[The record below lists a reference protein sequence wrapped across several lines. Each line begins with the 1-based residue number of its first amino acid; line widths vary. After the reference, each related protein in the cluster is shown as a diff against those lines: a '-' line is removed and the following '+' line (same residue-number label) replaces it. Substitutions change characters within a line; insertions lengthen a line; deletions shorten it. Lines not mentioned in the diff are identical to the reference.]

1 MQIKNTLTNKALK
14 MIFPAFVI
22 GGMIASALPVTK
34 LSADDSLSADI
45 PVFEISTSEA
55 DPIEKL
61 KEAVIENRAEKDETI
76 DLEEV
81 DLTRSYI
88 DIDGLNTSKTGIQ
101 AVKVKVNLSMRQS
114 EDVYSQTSIGYSFI
128 QDAVVK
134 VTVNTAPKISLKS
147 TAITVNNGDRF
158 NPESFLAYA
167 NDSSGNLPALKI
179 TSDVDMNQDGEYTV
193 VYTAVDQTGN
203 SSTATLSVTVK
214 TPQEVI
220 DARIAAEEA
229 AAEQA
234 RQEELERQRREE
246 EERRRQEEEEQTR
259 LNAEYSGGVK
269 LVGNGVDP
277 YAGGTSN
284 CTDTAWLLAYEA
296 GHVLPNWGNAYAWLY
311 NAQAT
316 GYATGYTPAIGSI
329 AVYSNHVA
337 YVAAVDGNMVY
348 IKEGGYDGHYMERWV
363 SATSE
368 GTQSLQGYIY
378 LY

>member
-1 MQIKNTLTNKALK
+1 MQMKNMISLKAGRLILPLLLIGTVLK
-14 MIFPAFVI
+14 VSITTTGV
-22 GGMIASALPVTK
+22 
-34 LSADDSLSADI
+34 SADDTLGSSV
-45 PVFEISTSEA
+45 PVFELSTSDSNPITSLKNAVIMERASA
-55 DPIEKL
+55 DP
-61 KEAVIENRAEKDETI
+61 N
-76 DLEEV
+76 V
-81 DLTRSYI
+81 DINDVDIARSTI
-88 DIDGLNTSKTGIQ
+88 DIDNFNFTKAGIQ
-101 AVKVKVNLSMRQS
+101 SVKVKVNLARKAS
-114 EDVYSQTSIGYSFI
+114 EDVAYQDSVGYSFI
-128 QDAVVK
+128 EDAVIK
-134 VTVNTAPKISLKS
+134 VYADSAPKIALTSQS
-147 TAITVNNGDRF
+147 ITVNNGDPF
-158 NPESFLAYA
+158 NPESFIIYA
-167 NDSSGNLPALKI
+167 TDDSGNLPALKI
-179 TSDVDMNQDGEYTV
+179 DSNVDMNVDGVYSVT
-193 VYTAVDQTGN
+193 YTAIDQIGN
-203 SSTATLSVTVK
+203 SASRSIEVTVK
-214 TPQEVI
+214 TPQEVL
-220 DARIAAEEA
+220 DAIAEEEA
-229 AAEQA
+229 RKQAE
-234 RQEELERQRREE
+234 EEQKQSEE

-378 LY
+378 LN

>member
-1 MQIKNTLTNKALK
+1 MQMKNMISLKAGRLILPILLIGTVLK
-14 MIFPAFVI
+14 VSITTTGV
-22 GGMIASALPVTK
+22 
-34 LSADDSLSADI
+34 SADDTLGSSVR
-45 PVFEISTSEA
+45 VFELSTS
-55 DPIEKL
+55 DSNPITSL
-61 KEAVIENRAEKDETI
+61 KNAVIMERAS
-76 DLEEV
+76 V
-81 DLTRSYI
+81 DPNVDINDVDIARSTI
-88 DIDGLNTSKTGIQ
+88 DIDNFNFTKAGIQ
-101 AVKVKVNLSMRQS
+101 SVKIKVNLARKAS
-114 EDVYSQTSIGYSFI
+114 EDVAYQDSVGYSFI
-128 QDAVVK
+128 EDAVIK
-134 VTVNTAPKISLKS
+134 VYADSAPKIALTSQS
-147 TAITVNNGDRF
+147 ITVNNGDPF
-158 NPESFLAYA
+158 NPESFIIYA
-167 NDSSGNLPALKI
+167 TDDSGNLPALKI
-179 TSDVDMNQDGEYTV
+179 DSNVDMNVDGVYSVT
-193 VYTAVDQTGN
+193 YTAIDQIGN
-203 SSTATLSVTVK
+203 SASRSIEVTVK
-214 TPQEVI
+214 TPQEVL
-220 DARIAAEEA
+220 DAIAEEEA
-229 AAEQA
+229 RKQAE
-234 RQEELERQRREE
+234 EEQKQSEE

-378 LY
+378 LN

>member
-1 MQIKNTLTNKALK
+1 MQMKNMISLKAGRLILPILLIGTVLK
-14 MIFPAFVI
+14 VSITTTGV
-22 GGMIASALPVTK
+22 
-34 LSADDSLSADI
+34 SADDTLGSSV
-45 PVFEISTSEA
+45 PVFELSTS
-55 DPIEKL
+55 DSNPITTL
-61 KEAVIENRAEKDETI
+61 KNAVIMERAS
-76 DLEEV
+76 V
-81 DLTRSYI
+81 DQNVDINDVDIARSTI
-88 DIDGLNTSKTGIQ
+88 DIDNFNFTKAGIQ
-101 AVKVKVNLSMRQS
+101 SVKVKVNLARKAS
-114 EDVYSQTSIGYSFI
+114 EDVAYQDSVGYSFI
-128 QDAVVK
+128 EDAVIK
-134 VTVNTAPKISLKS
+134 VYVDSAPKIALTSQS
-147 TAITVNNGDRF
+147 ITVNNGDPF
-158 NPESFLAYA
+158 NPESFIIYA
-167 NDSSGNLPALKI
+167 TDDSGNLPALKI
-179 TSDVDMNQDGEYTV
+179 DSNVDMNVDGVYSVT
-193 VYTAVDQTGN
+193 YTAIDQIGN
-203 SSTATLSVTVK
+203 SASRSIEVTVK
-214 TPQEVI
+214 TPQEVL
-220 DARIAAEEA
+220 DAIAEEEA
-229 AAEQA
+229 RKQAE
-234 RQEELERQRREE
+234 EEQKRREE

-269 LVGNGVDP
+269 LVGNGIDP

-378 LY
+378 LN

>member
-1 MQIKNTLTNKALK
+1 MQMKNMISLKAGRLILPILLIGTVLK
-14 MIFPAFVI
+14 VSITTTGV
-22 GGMIASALPVTK
+22 
-34 LSADDSLSADI
+34 SADDTLGSSVR
-45 PVFEISTSEA
+45 VFELSTS
-55 DPIEKL
+55 DSNPITSL
-61 KEAVIENRAEKDETI
+61 KNAVIMERAS
-76 DLEEV
+76 V
-81 DLTRSYI
+81 DPNVDINDVDIARSTI
-88 DIDGLNTSKTGIQ
+88 DIDNFNFTKAGIQ
-101 AVKVKVNLSMRQS
+101 SVKVKVNLARKAS
-114 EDVYSQTSIGYSFI
+114 EDVAYQDSVGYSFI
-128 QDAVVK
+128 EDAVIK
-134 VTVNTAPKISLKS
+134 VYADSAPKIALTSQS
-147 TAITVNNGDRF
+147 ITVNNGDPF
-158 NPESFLAYA
+158 NPESFIIYA
-167 NDSSGNLPALKI
+167 TDDSGNLPALKI
-179 TSDVDMNQDGEYTV
+179 DSNVDMNVDGVYSVT
-193 VYTAVDQTGN
+193 YTAIDQIGN
-203 SSTATLSVTVK
+203 SASRSIEVTVK
-214 TPQEVI
+214 TPQEVL
-220 DARIAAEEA
+220 DAIAEEEA
-229 AAEQA
+229 RKQAE
-234 RQEELERQRREE
+234 EEQKQSEE

-259 LNAEYSGGVK
+259 LNAEDAGGVK

-378 LY
+378 LN

>member
-1 MQIKNTLTNKALK
+1 MQMKNMISLKAGRLILPILLIGTVLK
-14 MIFPAFVI
+14 VSITTTGV
-22 GGMIASALPVTK
+22 
-34 LSADDSLSADI
+34 SADDTLGSSV
-45 PVFEISTSEA
+45 PVFELSTS
-55 DPIEKL
+55 DSNPITSL
-61 KEAVIENRAEKDETI
+61 KNAVIMERAS
-76 DLEEV
+76 V
-81 DLTRSYI
+81 DPNVDINDVDIARSTI
-88 DIDGLNTSKTGIQ
+88 DIDNFNFTKAGIQ
-101 AVKVKVNLSMRQS
+101 SVKVKVNLARKAS
-114 EDVYSQTSIGYSFI
+114 EDVAYQDSVGYSFI
-128 QDAVVK
+128 EDAVIK
-134 VTVNTAPKISLKS
+134 VYVDSAPKIALTSQS
-147 TAITVNNGDRF
+147 ITVNNGDPF
-158 NPESFLAYA
+158 NPESFIIYA
-167 NDSSGNLPALKI
+167 TDDSGNLPALKI
-179 TSDVDMNQDGEYTV
+179 DSNVDMNVDGVYSVT
-193 VYTAVDQTGN
+193 YTAIDQIGN
-203 SSTATLSVTVK
+203 SASRSIEVTVK
-214 TPQEVI
+214 TPQEVL
-220 DARIAAEEA
+220 DAIAEEEA
-229 AAEQA
+229 RKQAE
-234 RQEELERQRREE
+234 EEQKQSEE

-378 LY
+378 LN

>member
-1 MQIKNTLTNKALK
+1 MQMKNMISLKAGRLILPILLIGTVLK
-14 MIFPAFVI
+14 VSITTTGV
-22 GGMIASALPVTK
+22 
-34 LSADDSLSADI
+34 SADDTLGSSVR
-45 PVFEISTSEA
+45 VFELSTS
-55 DPIEKL
+55 DSNPITSL
-61 KEAVIENRAEKDETI
+61 KNAVIMERAS
-76 DLEEV
+76 V
-81 DLTRSYI
+81 DPNVDINDVDIARSTI
-88 DIDGLNTSKTGIQ
+88 DIDNFNFTKAGIQ
-101 AVKVKVNLSMRQS
+101 SVKVKVNLARKAS
-114 EDVYSQTSIGYSFI
+114 EDVAYQDSVGYSFI
-128 QDAVVK
+128 EDAVIK
-134 VTVNTAPKISLKS
+134 VYADSAPKIALTSQS
-147 TAITVNNGDRF
+147 ITVNNGDPF
-158 NPESFLAYA
+158 NPESFIIYA
-167 NDSSGNLPALKI
+167 TDDSGNLPALKI
-179 TSDVDMNQDGEYTV
+179 DSNVDMNVDGVYSVT
-193 VYTAVDQTGN
+193 YTAIDQIGN
-203 SSTATLSVTVK
+203 SASRSIEVTVK
-214 TPQEVI
+214 TPQEVL
-220 DARIAAEEA
+220 DAIAEEEA
-229 AAEQA
+229 RKQAE
-234 RQEELERQRREE
+234 EEQKQSEE
-246 EERRRQEEEEQTR
+246 EERRRQEEEEQAR

-378 LY
+378 LN

>member
-1 MQIKNTLTNKALK
+1 MQMKNMISLKAGRLILPLLLIGTVLK
-14 MIFPAFVI
+14 VSITTTGV
-22 GGMIASALPVTK
+22 
-34 LSADDSLSADI
+34 SADDTLGSSV
-45 PVFEISTSEA
+45 PVFELSTS
-55 DPIEKL
+55 DSNPITSL
-61 KEAVIENRAEKDETI
+61 KNAVIMERAS
-76 DLEEV
+76 V
-81 DLTRSYI
+81 DPNVDINDVDIARSTI
-88 DIDGLNTSKTGIQ
+88 DIDNFNFTKAGIQ
-101 AVKVKVNLSMRQS
+101 SVKVKVNLARKAS
-114 EDVYSQTSIGYSFI
+114 EDVAYQDSVGYSFI
-128 QDAVVK
+128 EDAVIK
-134 VTVNTAPKISLKS
+134 VYADSAPKIALTSQS
-147 TAITVNNGDRF
+147 ITVNNGDPF
-158 NPESFLAYA
+158 NPESFIIYA
-167 NDSSGNLPALKI
+167 TDDSGNLPALKI
-179 TSDVDMNQDGEYTV
+179 DSNVDMNVDGVYSVT
-193 VYTAVDQTGN
+193 YTAIDQIGN
-203 SSTATLSVTVK
+203 SASRSIEVTVK
-214 TPQEVI
+214 TPQEVL
-220 DARIAAEEA
+220 DAIAEEEA
-229 AAEQA
+229 RKQAE
-234 RQEELERQRREE
+234 EEQKQSEE

-378 LY
+378 LN

>member
-1 MQIKNTLTNKALK
+1 MQMKNMISLKAGRLILPLLLIGTVLK
-14 MIFPAFVI
+14 VSITTTGV
-22 GGMIASALPVTK
+22 
-34 LSADDSLSADI
+34 SADDTLGSSVR
-45 PVFEISTSEA
+45 VFELSTS
-55 DPIEKL
+55 DSNPITSL
-61 KEAVIENRAEKDETI
+61 KNAVIMERAS
-76 DLEEV
+76 V
-81 DLTRSYI
+81 DPNVDINDVDIARSTI
-88 DIDGLNTSKTGIQ
+88 DIDNFNFTKAGIQ
-101 AVKVKVNLSMRQS
+101 SVKVKVNLARKAS
-114 EDVYSQTSIGYSFI
+114 EDVAYQDSVGYSFI
-128 QDAVVK
+128 EDAVIK
-134 VTVNTAPKISLKS
+134 VYADSAPKIALTSQS
-147 TAITVNNGDRF
+147 ITVNNGDPF
-158 NPESFLAYA
+158 NPESFIIYA
-167 NDSSGNLPALKI
+167 TDDSGNLPALKI
-179 TSDVDMNQDGEYTV
+179 DSNVDMNVDGVYSVT
-193 VYTAVDQTGN
+193 YTAIDQIGN
-203 SSTATLSVTVK
+203 SASRSIEVTVK
-214 TPQEVI
+214 TPQEVL
-220 DARIAAEEA
+220 DAIAEEEA
-229 AAEQA
+229 RKQAE
-234 RQEELERQRREE
+234 EEQKQSEE

-378 LY
+378 LN

>member
-1 MQIKNTLTNKALK
+1 MQMKNMISLKAGRLILPILLIGTVLK
-14 MIFPAFVI
+14 VSITTTGV
-22 GGMIASALPVTK
+22 
-34 LSADDSLSADI
+34 SADDTLGSSV
-45 PVFEISTSEA
+45 PVFELSTS
-55 DPIEKL
+55 DSNPITTL
-61 KEAVIENRAEKDETI
+61 KNAVIMERAS
-76 DLEEV
+76 V
-81 DLTRSYI
+81 DPNVDINDVDIARSTI
-88 DIDGLNTSKTGIQ
+88 DIDNFNFTKAGIQ
-101 AVKVKVNLSMRQS
+101 SVKVKVNLARKAS
-114 EDVYSQTSIGYSFI
+114 EDVAYQDSVGYSFI
-128 QDAVVK
+128 EDAVIK
-134 VTVNTAPKISLKS
+134 VYADSAPKIALTSQS
-147 TAITVNNGDRF
+147 ITVNNGDPF
-158 NPESFLAYA
+158 NPESFIIYA
-167 NDSSGNLPALKI
+167 TDDSGNLPALKI
-179 TSDVDMNQDGEYTV
+179 DSNVDMNVDGVYSVT
-193 VYTAVDQTGN
+193 YTAIDQIGN
-203 SSTATLSVTVK
+203 SASRSIEVTVK
-214 TPQEVI
+214 TPQEVL
-220 DARIAAEEA
+220 DAIAEEEA
-229 AAEQA
+229 RKQAE
-234 RQEELERQRREE
+234 EEQKQSEE

-378 LY
+378 LN

>member
-1 MQIKNTLTNKALK
+1 MQMKNMISLKAGRLILPILLIGTVLK
-14 MIFPAFVI
+14 VSITTTGV
-22 GGMIASALPVTK
+22 
-34 LSADDSLSADI
+34 SADDTLGSSVR
-45 PVFEISTSEA
+45 VFELSTS
-55 DPIEKL
+55 DSNPITSL
-61 KEAVIENRAEKDETI
+61 KNAVIMERAS
-76 DLEEV
+76 V
-81 DLTRSYI
+81 DPNVDINDVDIARSTI
-88 DIDGLNTSKTGIQ
+88 DIDNFNFTKAGIQ
-101 AVKVKVNLSMRQS
+101 SVKVKVNLARKAS
-114 EDVYSQTSIGYSFI
+114 ENVAYQDSVGYSFI
-128 QDAVVK
+128 EDAVIK
-134 VTVNTAPKISLKS
+134 VYADSAPKIALTSQS
-147 TAITVNNGDRF
+147 ITVNNGDPF
-158 NPESFLAYA
+158 NPESFIIYA
-167 NDSSGNLPALKI
+167 TDDSGNLPALKI
-179 TSDVDMNQDGEYTV
+179 DSNVDMNVDGVYSVT
-193 VYTAVDQTGN
+193 YTAIDQIGN
-203 SSTATLSVTVK
+203 SASRSIEVTVK
-214 TPQEVI
+214 TPQEVL
-220 DARIAAEEA
+220 DAIAEEEA
-229 AAEQA
+229 RKQAE
-234 RQEELERQRREE
+234 EEQKQSEE

-337 YVAAVDGNMVY
+337 YVAAVDGNIVY

-378 LY
+378 LN

>member
-1 MQIKNTLTNKALK
+1 MQMKNMISLKAGRLILPILLIGTVLK
-14 MIFPAFVI
+14 VSITTTGV
-22 GGMIASALPVTK
+22 
-34 LSADDSLSADI
+34 SADDTLGSSVR
-45 PVFEISTSEA
+45 VFELSTS
-55 DPIEKL
+55 DSNPITSL
-61 KEAVIENRAEKDETI
+61 KNAVIMERAS
-76 DLEEV
+76 V
-81 DLTRSYI
+81 DPNVDINDVDIARSTI
-88 DIDGLNTSKTGIQ
+88 DIDNFNFTKAGIQ
-101 AVKVKVNLSMRQS
+101 SVKVKVNLARKAS
-114 EDVYSQTSIGYSFI
+114 EDVAYQDSVGYSFI
-128 QDAVVK
+128 EDAVIK
-134 VTVNTAPKISLKS
+134 VYADSAPKIALTSQS
-147 TAITVNNGDRF
+147 ITVNNGDPF
-158 NPESFLAYA
+158 NPESFIIYA
-167 NDSSGNLPALKI
+167 ADDSGNLPALKI
-179 TSDVDMNQDGEYTV
+179 DSNVDMNVDGVYSVT
-193 VYTAVDQTGN
+193 YTAIDQIGN
-203 SSTATLSVTVK
+203 SASRSIEVTVK
-214 TPQEVI
+214 TPQEVL
-220 DARIAAEEA
+220 DAIAEEEA
-229 AAEQA
+229 RKQAE
-234 RQEELERQRREE
+234 EEQKQSEE

-378 LY
+378 LN

>member
-1 MQIKNTLTNKALK
+1 MQMKNMISLKAGRLILPILLIGTVLK
-14 MIFPAFVI
+14 VSITTTGV
-22 GGMIASALPVTK
+22 
-34 LSADDSLSADI
+34 SADDTLGSNV
-45 PVFEISTSEA
+45 PVFELSTS
-55 DPIEKL
+55 DSNPITTL
-61 KEAVIENRAEKDETI
+61 KNAVIMERAS
-76 DLEEV
+76 V
-81 DLTRSYI
+81 DPNVDVDDVDIARSTI
-88 DIDGLNTSKTGIQ
+88 DIDNFNFTKAGIQ
-101 AVKVKVNLSMRQS
+101 SVKVKVNLARKAS
-114 EDVYSQTSIGYSFI
+114 ENVAYQDSVGYSFI
-128 QDAVVK
+128 EDAVIK
-134 VTVNTAPKISLKS
+134 VYADSAPKIALTSQS
-147 TAITVNNGDRF
+147 ITVNNGDPF
-158 NPESFLAYA
+158 NPESFIIYA
-167 NDSSGNLPALKI
+167 TDDSGNLPALKI
-179 TSDVDMNQDGEYTV
+179 DSNVDMNVDGVYSVT
-193 VYTAVDQTGN
+193 YTAIDQIGN
-203 SSTATLSVTVK
+203 SASRSIEVTVK
-214 TPQEVI
+214 TPQEVL
-220 DARIAAEEA
+220 DAIAEEEA
-229 AAEQA
+229 RKQAE
-234 RQEELERQRREE
+234 EEQKQSEE

-378 LY
+378 LN

>member
-1 MQIKNTLTNKALK
+1 MQMKNMISLKAGRLILPILLIGTVLK
-14 MIFPAFVI
+14 VSITTTGV
-22 GGMIASALPVTK
+22 
-34 LSADDSLSADI
+34 SADDTLGSSV
-45 PVFEISTSEA
+45 PVFELSTS
-55 DPIEKL
+55 DSNPITTL
-61 KEAVIENRAEKDETI
+61 KNAVIMERAS
-76 DLEEV
+76 V
-81 DLTRSYI
+81 DPNVDINDVDIARSTI
-88 DIDGLNTSKTGIQ
+88 DIDNFNFTKAGIQ
-101 AVKVKVNLSMRQS
+101 SVKVKVNLARKAS
-114 EDVYSQTSIGYSFI
+114 EDVAYQDSVGYSFI
-128 QDAVVK
+128 EDAVIK
-134 VTVNTAPKISLKS
+134 VYADSAPKIALTSQS
-147 TAITVNNGDRF
+147 ITVNNGDPF
-158 NPESFLAYA
+158 NPESFIIYA
-167 NDSSGNLPALKI
+167 TDDSGNLPALKI
-179 TSDVDMNQDGEYTV
+179 DSNVDMNVDGVYSVT
-193 VYTAVDQTGN
+193 YTAIDQIGN
-203 SSTATLSVTVK
+203 SASRSIEVTVK
-214 TPQEVI
+214 TPQEVL
-220 DARIAAEEA
+220 DAIAEEEA
-229 AAEQA
+229 RKQAE
-234 RQEELERQRREE
+234 EEQKQSEE

-269 LVGNGVDP
+269 LVGNGIDP

-378 LY
+378 LN

>member
-1 MQIKNTLTNKALK
+1 MQMKNMISLKAGRLILPILLIGTVLK
-14 MIFPAFVI
+14 VSITTTGV
-22 GGMIASALPVTK
+22 
-34 LSADDSLSADI
+34 SADDTLGSNV
-45 PVFEISTSEA
+45 PVFELSTS
-55 DPIEKL
+55 DSNPITTL
-61 KEAVIENRAEKDETI
+61 KNAVIMERAS
-76 DLEEV
+76 V
-81 DLTRSYI
+81 DPNVDVDDVDIARSTI
-88 DIDGLNTSKTGIQ
+88 DIDNFNFSKTGIQ
-101 AVKVKVNLSMRQS
+101 SVKVKVNLARKAS
-114 EDVYSQTSIGYSFI
+114 ENVAYQDSVGYSFI
-128 QDAVVK
+128 EDAVIK
-134 VTVNTAPKISLKS
+134 VYADSAPKIALTSQS
-147 TAITVNNGDRF
+147 ITVNNGDPF
-158 NPESFLAYA
+158 NPESFIIYA
-167 NDSSGNLPALKI
+167 TDDSGNLPALKI
-179 TSDVDMNQDGEYTV
+179 DSNVDMNVDGVYSVT
-193 VYTAVDQTGN
+193 YTAIDQIGN
-203 SSTATLSVTVK
+203 SASRSIEVTVK
-214 TPQEVI
+214 TPQEVL
-220 DARIAAEEA
+220 DAIAEEEA
-229 AAEQA
+229 RKQAE
-234 RQEELERQRREE
+234 EEQKQSEE

-378 LY
+378 LN

>member
-1 MQIKNTLTNKALK
+1 MQMKNMISLKAGRLILPILLIGTVLK
-14 MIFPAFVI
+14 VSITTTGV
-22 GGMIASALPVTK
+22 
-34 LSADDSLSADI
+34 SADDTLGSSVR
-45 PVFEISTSEA
+45 VFELSTS
-55 DPIEKL
+55 DSNPITSL
-61 KEAVIENRAEKDETI
+61 KNAVIMERAS
-76 DLEEV
+76 V
-81 DLTRSYI
+81 DPNVDINDVDIARSTI
-88 DIDGLNTSKTGIQ
+88 DIDNFNFTKAGIQ
-101 AVKVKVNLSMRQS
+101 SVKAKVNLARKAS
-114 EDVYSQTSIGYSFI
+114 EDVAYQDSVGYSFI
-128 QDAVVK
+128 EDAVIK
-134 VTVNTAPKISLKS
+134 VYADSAPKIALTSQS
-147 TAITVNNGDRF
+147 ITVNNGDPF
-158 NPESFLAYA
+158 NPESFIIYA
-167 NDSSGNLPALKI
+167 TDDSGNLPALKI
-179 TSDVDMNQDGEYTV
+179 DSNVDMNVDGVYSVT
-193 VYTAVDQTGN
+193 YTAIDQIGN
-203 SSTATLSVTVK
+203 SASRSIEVTVK
-214 TPQEVI
+214 TPQEVL
-220 DARIAAEEA
+220 DAIAEEEA
-229 AAEQA
+229 RKQAE
-234 RQEELERQRREE
+234 EEQKQSEE

-378 LY
+378 LN

>member
-1 MQIKNTLTNKALK
+1 MQMKNMISLKAGRLILPILLIGTVLK
-14 MIFPAFVI
+14 VSITTTGV
-22 GGMIASALPVTK
+22 
-34 LSADDSLSADI
+34 SADDTLGSSVRVFELSTSDSNPITSLKNAVIMERASADPNVDI
-45 PVFEISTSEA
+45 NDVDIARST
-55 DPIEKL
+55 
-61 KEAVIENRAEKDETI
+61 
-76 DLEEV
+76 
-81 DLTRSYI
+81 I
-88 DIDGLNTSKTGIQ
+88 DIDNFNFTKAGIQ
-101 AVKVKVNLSMRQS
+101 SVKVKVNLARKAS
-114 EDVYSQTSIGYSFI
+114 EDVAYQDSVGYSFI
-128 QDAVVK
+128 EDAVIK
-134 VTVNTAPKISLKS
+134 VYADSAPKIALTSQS
-147 TAITVNNGDRF
+147 ITVNNGDPF
-158 NPESFLAYA
+158 NPESFIIYA
-167 NDSSGNLPALKI
+167 TDDSGNLPALKI
-179 TSDVDMNQDGEYTV
+179 DSNVDMNVDGVYSVT
-193 VYTAVDQTGN
+193 YTAIDQIGN
-203 SSTATLSVTVK
+203 SASRSIEVTVK
-214 TPQEVI
+214 TPQEVL
-220 DARIAAEEA
+220 DAIAEEEA
-229 AAEQA
+229 RKQAE
-234 RQEELERQRREE
+234 EEQKQSEE

-378 LY
+378 LN

>member
-1 MQIKNTLTNKALK
+1 MQMKNMISLKAGRLILPILLIGTVLK
-14 MIFPAFVI
+14 VSITTTGV
-22 GGMIASALPVTK
+22 
-34 LSADDSLSADI
+34 SADDTLGSSV
-45 PVFEISTSEA
+45 PVFELSTS
-55 DPIEKL
+55 DSNPITSL
-61 KEAVIENRAEKDETI
+61 KNAVIMERAS
-76 DLEEV
+76 V
-81 DLTRSYI
+81 DPNVDINDVDIARSTI
-88 DIDGLNTSKTGIQ
+88 DIDNFNFTKAGIQ
-101 AVKVKVNLSMRQS
+101 SVKVKVNLARKAS
-114 EDVYSQTSIGYSFI
+114 EDVAYQDSVGYSFI
-128 QDAVVK
+128 EDAVIK
-134 VTVNTAPKISLKS
+134 VYADSAPKIALTSQS
-147 TAITVNNGDRF
+147 ITVNNGDPF
-158 NPESFLAYA
+158 NPESFIIYA
-167 NDSSGNLPALKI
+167 TDDSGNLPALKI
-179 TSDVDMNQDGEYTV
+179 DSNVDMNVDGVYSVT
-193 VYTAVDQTGN
+193 YTAIDQIGN
-203 SSTATLSVTVK
+203 SASRSIEVTVK
-214 TPQEVI
+214 TPQEVL
-220 DARIAAEEA
+220 DAIAEEEA
-229 AAEQA
+229 RKQAE
-234 RQEELERQRREE
+234 EEQKQSEE

-378 LY
+378 LN

>member
-1 MQIKNTLTNKALK
+1 MQMKNMISLKAGRLILPILLIGTVLK
-14 MIFPAFVI
+14 VSITTTGV
-22 GGMIASALPVTK
+22 
-34 LSADDSLSADI
+34 SADDTLGSSVR
-45 PVFEISTSEA
+45 VFELSTS
-55 DPIEKL
+55 DSNPITSL
-61 KEAVIENRAEKDETI
+61 KNAVIMERAS
-76 DLEEV
+76 V
-81 DLTRSYI
+81 DPNVDINDVDSARSTI
-88 DIDGLNTSKTGIQ
+88 DIDNFNFPKAGIQ
-101 AVKVKVNLSMRQS
+101 SVKVKVNLARKAS
-114 EDVYSQTSIGYSFI
+114 ENVAYQDSVGYSFI
-128 QDAVVK
+128 EDAVIK
-134 VTVNTAPKISLKS
+134 VYADSAPKIALTSQS
-147 TAITVNNGDRF
+147 ITVNNGDPF
-158 NPESFLAYA
+158 NPESFIIYA
-167 NDSSGNLPALKI
+167 TDDSGNLPALKI
-179 TSDVDMNQDGEYTV
+179 DSNVDMNVDGVYSVT
-193 VYTAVDQTGN
+193 YTAIDQIGN
-203 SSTATLSVTVK
+203 SASRSIEVTVK
-214 TPQEVI
+214 TPQEVL
-220 DARIAAEEA
+220 DAIAEEEA
-229 AAEQA
+229 RKQAE
-234 RQEELERQRREE
+234 EEQKQSEE

-378 LY
+378 LN

>member
-1 MQIKNTLTNKALK
+1 MQMKNMISLKAGRLILPILLIGTVLK
-14 MIFPAFVI
+14 VSITTTGV
-22 GGMIASALPVTK
+22 
-34 LSADDSLSADI
+34 SADDTLGSSVR
-45 PVFEISTSEA
+45 VFELSTS
-55 DPIEKL
+55 DSNPITSL
-61 KEAVIENRAEKDETI
+61 KNAVIMERAS
-76 DLEEV
+76 V
-81 DLTRSYI
+81 DPNVDINDVDIARSTI
-88 DIDGLNTSKTGIQ
+88 DIDNFNFTKAGIQ
-101 AVKVKVNLSMRQS
+101 SVKVKVNLARKAS
-114 EDVYSQTSIGYSFI
+114 EDVAYQDSVGYSFI
-128 QDAVVK
+128 EDAVIK
-134 VTVNTAPKISLKS
+134 VYADSAPKIALTSQS
-147 TAITVNNGDRF
+147 ITVNNGDPF
-158 NPESFLAYA
+158 NPESFIIYA
-167 NDSSGNLPALKI
+167 TDDSGNLPALKI
-179 TSDVDMNQDGEYTV
+179 DSNVDMNVDGVYSVT
-193 VYTAVDQTGN
+193 YTAIDQIGN
-203 SSTATLSVTVK
+203 SASRSIEVTVK
-214 TPQEVI
+214 TPQEVL
-220 DARIAAEEA
+220 DAIAEEEA
-229 AAEQA
+229 RKQAE
-234 RQEELERQRREE
+234 EEQKQSEE

-259 LNAEYSGGVK
+259 LNTEYSGGVK

-378 LY
+378 LN

>member
-1 MQIKNTLTNKALK
+1 MQMKNMISLKAGRLILPILLIGTVLK
-14 MIFPAFVI
+14 VSITTTGV
-22 GGMIASALPVTK
+22 
-34 LSADDSLSADI
+34 SADDTLGSSVR
-45 PVFEISTSEA
+45 VFELSTS
-55 DPIEKL
+55 DSNPITSL
-61 KEAVIENRAEKDETI
+61 KNAVIMERAS
-76 DLEEV
+76 V
-81 DLTRSYI
+81 DPNVDINDVDIARSTI
-88 DIDGLNTSKTGIQ
+88 DIDNFNFTKAGIQ
-101 AVKVKVNLSMRQS
+101 SVKVKVNLARKAS
-114 EDVYSQTSIGYSFI
+114 EDVAYQDSVGYSFI
-128 QDAVVK
+128 EDAVIK
-134 VTVNTAPKISLKS
+134 VYADSAPKIALTSQS
-147 TAITVNNGDRF
+147 ITVNNGDPF
-158 NPESFLAYA
+158 NPESFIIYA
-167 NDSSGNLPALKI
+167 TDDSGNLPALKI
-179 TSDVDMNQDGEYTV
+179 DSNVDMNVDGVYSVT
-193 VYTAVDQTGN
+193 YTAIDQIGN
-203 SSTATLSVTVK
+203 SASRSIEVTVK
-214 TPQEVI
+214 TPQEVL
-220 DARIAAEEA
+220 DAIAEEEA
-229 AAEQA
+229 RKQAE
-234 RQEELERQRREE
+234 EEQKQSEE

-277 YAGGTSN
+277 YAGGTST

-378 LY
+378 LN

>member
-1 MQIKNTLTNKALK
+1 MQMKNMISLKAGRLILPILLIGTVLK
-14 MIFPAFVI
+14 VSITTTGV
-22 GGMIASALPVTK
+22 
-34 LSADDSLSADI
+34 SADDTLGSSVR
-45 PVFEISTSEA
+45 VFELSTS
-55 DPIEKL
+55 DSNPITSL
-61 KEAVIENRAEKDETI
+61 KNAVIMERAS
-76 DLEEV
+76 V
-81 DLTRSYI
+81 DPNVDINDVDIARSTI
-88 DIDGLNTSKTGIQ
+88 DIDNFNFTKAGIQ
-101 AVKVKVNLSMRQS
+101 SVKVKVNLARKAS
-114 EDVYSQTSIGYSFI
+114 EDVAYQDSVGYSFI
-128 QDAVVK
+128 EDAVIK
-134 VTVNTAPKISLKS
+134 VYADSAPKIALTSQS
-147 TAITVNNGDRF
+147 ITVNNGDPF
-158 NPESFLAYA
+158 NPESFIIYA
-167 NDSSGNLPALKI
+167 TDDSGNLPALKI
-179 TSDVDMNQDGEYTV
+179 DSNVDMNVDGVYSVT
-193 VYTAVDQTGN
+193 YTAIDQIGN
-203 SSTATLSVTVK
+203 SASRSIEVTVK
-214 TPQEVI
+214 TSQEVL
-220 DARIAAEEA
+220 DAIAEEEA
-229 AAEQA
+229 RKQAE
-234 RQEELERQRREE
+234 EEQKQSEE

-378 LY
+378 LN

>member
-1 MQIKNTLTNKALK
+1 MQMKNMISLKAGRLILPILLIGTVLK
-14 MIFPAFVI
+14 VSITTTGV
-22 GGMIASALPVTK
+22 
-34 LSADDSLSADI
+34 SADDTLGSSVR
-45 PVFEISTSEA
+45 VFELSTS
-55 DPIEKL
+55 DSNPITSL
-61 KEAVIENRAEKDETI
+61 KNAVIMERAS
-76 DLEEV
+76 V
-81 DLTRSYI
+81 DPNVDINDVDIARSTI
-88 DIDGLNTSKTGIQ
+88 DIDNFNFTKAGIQ
-101 AVKVKVNLSMRQS
+101 SVKVKVNLARKAS
-114 EDVYSQTSIGYSFI
+114 EDVAYQDSVGYSFI
-128 QDAVVK
+128 EDAVIK
-134 VTVNTAPKISLKS
+134 VYADSAPKIALTSQS
-147 TAITVNNGDRF
+147 ITVNNGDPF
-158 NPESFLAYA
+158 NPESFIIYA
-167 NDSSGNLPALKI
+167 TDDSGNLPALKI
-179 TSDVDMNQDGEYTV
+179 DSNADMNLDGVYSVT
-193 VYTAVDQTGN
+193 YTAIDQIGN
-203 SSTATLSVTVK
+203 SASRSIEVTVK
-214 TPQEVI
+214 TPQEVL
-220 DARIAAEEA
+220 DAIAEEEA
-229 AAEQA
+229 RKQAE
-234 RQEELERQRREE
+234 EEQKQSEE

-378 LY
+378 LN

>member
-1 MQIKNTLTNKALK
+1 MQMKNMISLKAGRLILPILLIGTVLK
-14 MIFPAFVI
+14 
-22 GGMIASALPVTK
+22 VTITTTGV
-34 LSADDSLSADI
+34 SADDTLGSSVR
-45 PVFEISTSEA
+45 VFELSTS
-55 DPIEKL
+55 DSNPITSL
-61 KEAVIENRAEKDETI
+61 KNAVIMERAS
-76 DLEEV
+76 V
-81 DLTRSYI
+81 DPNVDINDVDIARSTI
-88 DIDGLNTSKTGIQ
+88 DIDNFNFTKAGIQ
-101 AVKVKVNLSMRQS
+101 SVKVKVNLARKAS
-114 EDVYSQTSIGYSFI
+114 EDVAYQDSVGYSFI
-128 QDAVVK
+128 EDAVIK
-134 VTVNTAPKISLKS
+134 VYADSAPKIALTSQS
-147 TAITVNNGDRF
+147 ITVNNGDPF
-158 NPESFLAYA
+158 NPESFIIYA
-167 NDSSGNLPALKI
+167 TDDSGNLPALKI
-179 TSDVDMNQDGEYTV
+179 DSNVDMNVDDVYSVT
-193 VYTAVDQTGN
+193 YTAIDQIGN
-203 SSTATLSVTVK
+203 SASRSIEVTVK
-214 TPQEVI
+214 TPQEVL
-220 DARIAAEEA
+220 DAIAEEEA
-229 AAEQA
+229 RKQAE
-234 RQEELERQRREE
+234 EEQKQSEE

-378 LY
+378 LN

>member
-1 MQIKNTLTNKALK
+1 MQMKNMISLKAGRLILPILLIGTVLK
-14 MIFPAFVI
+14 VSITTTGV
-22 GGMIASALPVTK
+22 
-34 LSADDSLSADI
+34 SADDTLGSSVR
-45 PVFEISTSEA
+45 VFELSTS
-55 DPIEKL
+55 DSNPITSL
-61 KEAVIENRAEKDETI
+61 KNAVIMERAS
-76 DLEEV
+76 V
-81 DLTRSYI
+81 DPNVDINDVDIARSTI
-88 DIDGLNTSKTGIQ
+88 DIDNFNFTKAGIQ
-101 AVKVKVNLSMRQS
+101 SVKVKVNLARKAS
-114 EDVYSQTSIGYSFI
+114 EDVAYQDSVGYSFI
-128 QDAVVK
+128 EDAVIK
-134 VTVNTAPKISLKS
+134 VYADSAPKIALTSQS
-147 TAITVNNGDRF
+147 ITVNNGDPF
-158 NPESFLAYA
+158 NPESFIIYA
-167 NDSSGNLPALKI
+167 TDDSGNLPALKI
-179 TSDVDMNQDGEYTV
+179 DSNVDMNVDGVYSVT
-193 VYTAVDQTGN
+193 YTAIDQIGN
-203 SSTATLSVTVK
+203 SASRSIEVTVK
-214 TPQEVI
+214 TPQEVL
-220 DARIAAEEA
+220 DAIAEEEA
-229 AAEQA
+229 RKQAE
-234 RQEELERQRREE
+234 EEQKQSEE

-348 IKEGGYDGHYMERWV
+348 IKEGGYNGHYMERWV

-378 LY
+378 LN

>member
-1 MQIKNTLTNKALK
+1 MQMKNMISLKAGRLILPILLIGTVLK
-14 MIFPAFVI
+14 VSITTTGV
-22 GGMIASALPVTK
+22 
-34 LSADDSLSADI
+34 SADDTLGSSVR
-45 PVFEISTSEA
+45 VFELSTS
-55 DPIEKL
+55 DSNPITSL
-61 KEAVIENRAEKDETI
+61 KNAVIMERAS
-76 DLEEV
+76 V
-81 DLTRSYI
+81 DPNVDINDVDIARSTI
-88 DIDGLNTSKTGIQ
+88 DIDNFNFTKAGIQ
-101 AVKVKVNLSMRQS
+101 SVKVKVNLARKAS
-114 EDVYSQTSIGYSFI
+114 ENVAYQDSVGYSFI
-128 QDAVVK
+128 EDAVIK
-134 VTVNTAPKISLKS
+134 VYADSAPKIALTSQS
-147 TAITVNNGDRF
+147 ITVNNGDPF
-158 NPESFLAYA
+158 NPESFIIYA
-167 NDSSGNLPALKI
+167 TDDSGNLPALKI
-179 TSDVDMNQDGEYTV
+179 DSNVDMNVDGVYSVT
-193 VYTAVDQTGN
+193 YTAIDQIGN
-203 SSTATLSVTVK
+203 SASRSIEVTVK
-214 TPQEVI
+214 TPQEDL
-220 DARIAAEEA
+220 DAIAEEEA
-229 AAEQA
+229 RKQAE
-234 RQEELERQRREE
+234 EEQKQSEE

-378 LY
+378 LN

>member
-1 MQIKNTLTNKALK
+1 MQMKNIISLKAGRLILPILLIGTVLK
-14 MIFPAFVI
+14 
-22 GGMIASALPVTK
+22 VTITTTGV
-34 LSADDSLSADI
+34 SADDTLGSSV
-45 PVFEISTSEA
+45 PVFELSTS
-55 DPIEKL
+55 DSNPITTL
-61 KEAVIENRAEKDETI
+61 KNAVIMERASVDQNI
-76 DLEEV
+76 DINDV
-81 DLTRSYI
+81 DIARSTI
-88 DIDGLNTSKTGIQ
+88 DIDNFNFTKAGIQ
-101 AVKVKVNLSMRQS
+101 SVKVKVNLARKAF
-114 EDVYSQTSIGYSFI
+114 EDVAYQDSVGYSFI
-128 QDAVVK
+128 EDAVIK
-134 VTVNTAPKISLKS
+134 VYVDSAPKIALISQS
-147 TAITVNNGDRF
+147 ITVNNGDPF
-158 NPESFLAYA
+158 NPESFIIYA
-167 NDSSGNLPALKI
+167 TDDSGNLPALKI
-179 TSDVDMNQDGEYTV
+179 DSNVDMNVDGVYSVT
-193 VYTAVDQTGN
+193 YTAIDQIGN
-203 SSTATLSVTVK
+203 SASRSIEVTVK
-214 TPQEVI
+214 TPQEVL
-220 DARIAAEEA
+220 DAIAEEEA
-229 AAEQA
+229 RKQAE
-234 RQEELERQRREE
+234 EEQKQSEE
-246 EERRRQEEEEQTR
+246 EERRRQEEEEQAR

-378 LY
+378 LN

>member
-1 MQIKNTLTNKALK
+1 MQMKNMMSLKAGRLILPILLIGTVLK
-14 MIFPAFVI
+14 VSITTTGV
-22 GGMIASALPVTK
+22 
-34 LSADDSLSADI
+34 SADDTLGSSVR
-45 PVFEISTSEA
+45 VFELSTS
-55 DPIEKL
+55 DSNPITSL
-61 KEAVIENRAEKDETI
+61 KNAVIMERAS
-76 DLEEV
+76 V
-81 DLTRSYI
+81 DPNVDINDVDIARSTI
-88 DIDGLNTSKTGIQ
+88 DIDNFNFTKAGIQ
-101 AVKVKVNLSMRQS
+101 SVKVKVNLARKAS
-114 EDVYSQTSIGYSFI
+114 EDVAYQDSVGYSFI
-128 QDAVVK
+128 EDAVIK
-134 VTVNTAPKISLKS
+134 VYADSAPKIALTSQS
-147 TAITVNNGDRF
+147 ITVNNGDPF
-158 NPESFLAYA
+158 NPESFIIYA
-167 NDSSGNLPALKI
+167 TDDSGNLPALKI
-179 TSDVDMNQDGEYTV
+179 DSNVDMNVDGVYSVT
-193 VYTAVDQTGN
+193 YTAIDQIGN
-203 SSTATLSVTVK
+203 SASRSIEVTVK
-214 TPQEVI
+214 TPQEVL
-220 DARIAAEEA
+220 DAIAEEEA
-229 AAEQA
+229 RKQAE
-234 RQEELERQRREE
+234 EEQKQSEE

-378 LY
+378 LN

>member
-1 MQIKNTLTNKALK
+1 MKNMISLKAGRL
-14 MIFPAFVI
+14 ILPILLI
-22 GGMIASALPVTK
+22 GTVMKVSITTTGV
-34 LSADDSLSADI
+34 SADDTLGSSVR
-45 PVFEISTSEA
+45 VFELSTS
-55 DPIEKL
+55 DSNPITSL
-61 KEAVIENRAEKDETI
+61 KNAVIMERAS
-76 DLEEV
+76 V
-81 DLTRSYI
+81 DPNVDINDVDIARSTI
-88 DIDGLNTSKTGIQ
+88 DIDNFNFTKAGIQ
-101 AVKVKVNLSMRQS
+101 SVKVKVNLARKAS
-114 EDVYSQTSIGYSFI
+114 ENVAYQDSVGYSFI
-128 QDAVVK
+128 EDAVIK
-134 VTVNTAPKISLKS
+134 VYADSAPKIALTSQS
-147 TAITVNNGDRF
+147 ITVNNGDPF
-158 NPESFLAYA
+158 NPESFIIYA
-167 NDSSGNLPALKI
+167 TDDSGNLPALKI
-179 TSDVDMNQDGEYTV
+179 DSNVDMNVDGVYSVT
-193 VYTAVDQTGN
+193 YTAIDQIGN
-203 SSTATLSVTVK
+203 SASRSIEVTVK
-214 TPQEVI
+214 TPQEVL
-220 DARIAAEEA
+220 DAIAEEEA
-229 AAEQA
+229 RKQAE
-234 RQEELERQRREE
+234 EEQKQSEE

-378 LY
+378 LN

>member
-1 MQIKNTLTNKALK
+1 MQMKNMISLKAGRLILPILLIGTVLK
-14 MIFPAFVI
+14 VSITTTGV
-22 GGMIASALPVTK
+22 
-34 LSADDSLSADI
+34 SADDTLGSSVR
-45 PVFEISTSEA
+45 VFELSTS
-55 DPIEKL
+55 DSNPITSL
-61 KEAVIENRAEKDETI
+61 KNAVIMERAS
-76 DLEEV
+76 V
-81 DLTRSYI
+81 DPNVDINDVDIARSTI
-88 DIDGLNTSKTGIQ
+88 DIDNFNFTKAGIQ
-101 AVKVKVNLSMRQS
+101 SVKVKVNLARKAS
-114 EDVYSQTSIGYSFI
+114 ENVAYQDSVGYSFI
-128 QDAVVK
+128 EDAVIK
-134 VTVNTAPKISLKS
+134 VYADSAPKIALTSQS
-147 TAITVNNGDRF
+147 ITVNHGDPF
-158 NPESFLAYA
+158 NPESFIIYA
-167 NDSSGNLPALKI
+167 TDDSGNLPALKI
-179 TSDVDMNQDGEYTV
+179 DSNVDMNVDGVYSVT
-193 VYTAVDQTGN
+193 YTAIDQIGN
-203 SSTATLSVTVK
+203 SASRSIEVTVK
-214 TPQEVI
+214 TPQEVL
-220 DARIAAEEA
+220 DAIAEEEA
-229 AAEQA
+229 RKQAE
-234 RQEELERQRREE
+234 EEQKQSEE

-378 LY
+378 LN

>member
-1 MQIKNTLTNKALK
+1 MQMKNMISLKAGRLILPILLIGTVLK
-14 MIFPAFVI
+14 VSITTTGV
-22 GGMIASALPVTK
+22 
-34 LSADDSLSADI
+34 SADDTLGSSVR
-45 PVFEISTSEA
+45 VFELSTS
-55 DPIEKL
+55 DSNPITSL
-61 KEAVIENRAEKDETI
+61 KNAVIMERASGDPN
-76 DLEEV
+76 V
-81 DLTRSYI
+81 DINDVDIARSTI
-88 DIDGLNTSKTGIQ
+88 DIDNFNFSKTGIQ
-101 AVKVKVNLSMRQS
+101 SVKVKVNLARKAS
-114 EDVYSQTSIGYSFI
+114 ENVAYQDSVGYSFI
-128 QDAVVK
+128 EDAVIK
-134 VTVNTAPKISLKS
+134 VYADSAPKIALTSQS
-147 TAITVNNGDRF
+147 ITVNNGDPF
-158 NPESFLAYA
+158 NPESFIIYA
-167 NDSSGNLPALKI
+167 TDDSGNLPALKI
-179 TSDVDMNQDGEYTV
+179 DSNVDMNVDGVYSVT
-193 VYTAVDQTGN
+193 YTAIDQIGN
-203 SSTATLSVTVK
+203 SASRSIEVTVK
-214 TPQEVI
+214 TPQEVL
-220 DARIAAEEA
+220 DAIAEEEA
-229 AAEQA
+229 RKQAE
-234 RQEELERQRREE
+234 EEQKQSEE

-378 LY
+378 LN

>member
-1 MQIKNTLTNKALK
+1 MQMKNMISLKAGRLILPILLIGTVLK
-14 MIFPAFVI
+14 VSITTTGV
-22 GGMIASALPVTK
+22 
-34 LSADDSLSADI
+34 SADDTLGSSVR
-45 PVFEISTSEA
+45 VFELSTS
-55 DPIEKL
+55 DSNPITSL
-61 KEAVIENRAEKDETI
+61 KNAVIMERAS
-76 DLEEV
+76 V
-81 DLTRSYI
+81 DPNVDINDVDIARSTI
-88 DIDGLNTSKTGIQ
+88 DIDNFNFTKAGIQ
-101 AVKVKVNLSMRQS
+101 SVKVKVNLARKAS
-114 EDVYSQTSIGYSFI
+114 ENVAYQDSVGYSFI
-128 QDAVVK
+128 EDAVIK
-134 VTVNTAPKISLKS
+134 VYADSAPKIALTSQS
-147 TAITVNNGDRF
+147 ITVNNGDPF
-158 NPESFLAYA
+158 NPESFIIYA
-167 NDSSGNLPALKI
+167 TDDSGNLPALKI
-179 TSDVDMNQDGEYTV
+179 DSNVDMNVDGVYSVT
-193 VYTAVDQTGN
+193 YTAIDQIGN
-203 SSTATLSVTVK
+203 SASRSIEVTVK
-214 TPQEVI
+214 TPQEVL
-220 DARIAAEEA
+220 DAIAEEEA
-229 AAEQA
+229 RKQAE
-234 RQEELERQRREE
+234 EEQKQSEE

-277 YAGGTSN
+277 SAGGTSN

-378 LY
+378 LN